1 MMRLYRW
8 LVFVVLLTIF
18 FTELSSVVLAQKGRT
33 QTGRMQTDVLQN
45 VESTGLTKTI
55 SQTLPKMVKII
66 GSGGMRGLEAYQSGF
81 LISNDGYVLTAW
93 SYVLDSDV
101 VTLTMD
107 DGLKSEALLVG
118 FDPRLDIAVLKID
131 VTDTPHFN
139 LNAVATVD
147 SGDMVLAFS
156 NLYGVA
162 TGNEHVSVQRGFVA
176 TKVKLS
182 ARKGTYE
189 SPYRDEAYLLD
200 AMTNNPGAAGGAL
213 TDRQGRLVAMIGKE
227 LRDSRTGAWLNFAL
241 PIEKLVKAVERIR
254 SGEIADAQDLN
265 DRPSEPITSKLL
277 GFSLVAD
284 IVQKTPP
291 YVDRVVV
298 GSVAAEQ
305 GLQPDD
311 LIVEVDGQ
319 MTASIKDVQKQ
330 LLRIDRED
338 AVEVTI
344 QRGSRFVD
352 IKFRLGQ

>member
-1 MMRLYRW
+1 MKLSKLW
-8 LVFVVLLTIF
+8 LLVITLATFSSVG
-18 FTELSSVVLAQKGRT
+18 LSSIGIAQTT
-33 QTGRMQTDVLQN
+33 QSQEVQP
-45 VESTGLTKTI
+45 TGLTQTI
-55 SQTLPKMVKII
+55 SQTLPKTVKII
-66 GSGGMRGLEAYQSGF
+66 GSGGVRGLEAYQSGF
-81 LISNDGYVLTAW
+81 LISNDGHVLTAW

-107 DGLKSEALLVG
+107 DGLKREASLIG
-118 FDPRLDIAVLKID
+118 FDPRLDIAILKID

-139 LNAVATVD
+139 LDAATTVNP
-147 SGDMVLAFS
+147 GDRILAFS

-162 TGNEHVSVQRGFVA
+162 TGNEPVSVQRGFVA
-176 TKVKLS
+176 AKVKLS

-227 LRDSRTGAWLNFAL
+227 LRDTRTGAWLNFAL
-241 PIEKLVKAVERIR
+241 PIEKLLDAIQRIR
-254 SGEIADAQDLN
+254 SGDIAEAQDLN

-291 YVDRVVV
+291 YVDRIVV
-298 GSVAAEQ
+298 GSAAADK

-311 LIVEVDGQ
+311 LIVEVNGQ

-330 LLRIDRED
+330 LLRIDRD
-338 AVEVTI
+338 DTVEMTI

-352 IKFRLGQ
+352 MKFRLGR

>member
-1 MMRLYRW
+1 MILS
-8 LVFVVLLTIF
+8 LAIIAVEFPSAVF
-18 FTELSSVVLAQKGRT
+18 AQNQTSQSGKIQPTALT
-33 QTGRMQTDVLQN
+33 QTIL
-45 VESTGLTKTI
+45 
-55 SQTLPKMVKII
+55 QTLPKTVKIV
-66 GSGGMRGLEAYQSGF
+66 GSGGVRGLEAYQSGF
-81 LISNDGYVLTAW
+81 LISNDGHVLTAW

-101 VTLTMD
+101 VTLTMN
-107 DGLKSEALLVG
+107 DGLKREAALIG

-131 VTDTPHFN
+131 ATDTPHFN
-139 LNAVATVD
+139 LDAAATV
-147 SGDMVLAFS
+147 SPGDRILAFS

-162 TGNEHVSVQRGFVA
+162 TGNEPVSVQRGFVVA
-176 TKVKLS
+176 KVKLS

-189 SPYRDEAYLLD
+189 SPYRDDAYLLD

-241 PIEKLVKAVERIR
+241 PIEKLLDAIDRIR
-254 SGEIADAQDLN
+254 SGDMADAQDLD

-298 GSVAAEQ
+298 GSVAADG

-311 LIVEVDGQ
+311 LIVEINGQ

-330 LLRIDRED
+330 LLRIDRDD
-338 AVEVTI
+338 AVEATI

-352 IKFRLGQ
+352 MKFRLGQ